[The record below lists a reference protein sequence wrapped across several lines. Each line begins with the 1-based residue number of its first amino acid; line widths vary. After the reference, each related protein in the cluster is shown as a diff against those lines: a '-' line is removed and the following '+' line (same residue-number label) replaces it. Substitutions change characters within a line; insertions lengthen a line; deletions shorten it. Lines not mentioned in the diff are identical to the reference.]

1 MAICV
6 LPILLNLVGVDF
18 GSSFVPFEVEG
29 VGDLTTPQLLDNM
42 FYRLTG
48 AFTHTILEW
57 SAFST
62 ALFTVLL
69 AFVHFSI
76 TKDATTPIIGVA
88 LFTAGCMDAF
98 HTLAAARLIDAS
110 APNKD
115 LIPFTWAICRIFNA
129 LIMMLG
135 LGIILIKKDV
145 KEVRANVNFIVGMS
159 VVFGIIAYGIIAV
172 CANSETLPQTQYPDA
187 LITRPYDA
195 IPLVLFIIAGVWL
208 YPLFYR
214 RHPSLFSYALIV
226 SAVPE
231 VITEIHMAF
240 GSTSLF
246 DNHFNIAH
254 FLKIV
259 AYVVPFSGLAMDYI
273 QTYKKEQMITKN
285 LKEEQEKLKKINA
298 NLDSFVYVASHDMKT
313 PLNNMQGLVDILG
326 EEDLEDDERRN
337 LQTRLKTNLK
347 QSIQTINDLVGI
359 TKIQKIKDQEFITVK
374 FSLVIGEVLEVLEE
388 TIESTKAK
396 FEFDFKE
403 SESVVFSKVSLKSI
417 VQNLIDNSL
426 KYGHEDRP
434 PLIKISSRLE
444 ENHVVFVISDNGLGI
459 DLDRHKEKLFTM
471 FSRFHDHT
479 EGSGI
484 GLAIV
489 KNTLENNDG
498 KIEVESKVGE
508 GTTFKLYFKNTVS

>member
-1 MAICV
+1 MNI
-6 LPILLNLVGVDF
+6 VGIDF
-18 GSSFVPFEVEG
+18 ASSYRPFDIKGIENR
-29 VGDLTTPQLLDNM
+29 TTPQLLDSM

-62 ALFTVLL
+62 AVFTVLL

-129 LIMMLG
+129 LIMMV
-135 LGIILIKKDV
+135 GIGVILFRREI
-145 KEVRANVNFIVGMS
+145 KEVKANVQFIVIMS
-159 VVFGIIAYGIIAV
+159 VVFGVVAYAIISM
-172 CANSETLPQTQYPDA
+172 CANSDTLPQTQYPDA
-187 LITRPYDA
+187 LITRPYDV

-208 YPLFYR
+208 YPKFHR
-214 RHPSLFSYALIV
+214 KHPSLFSYALIV

-231 VITEIHMAF
+231 VVTEIHMAF
-240 GSTSLF
+240 GSTNLF

-273 QTYKKEQMITKN
+273 QTYKKEQIITDN
-285 LKEEQEKLKKINA
+285 LIEEQEKLKKINA

-313 PLNNMQGLVDILG
+313 PLNNMQGLMNILI
-326 EEDLEDDERRN
+326 EEDLDEEERTDLHSRI
-337 LQTRLKTNLK
+337 RGNLK

-359 TKIQKIKDQEFITVK
+359 TKIQK
-374 FSLVIGEVLEVLEE
+374 
-388 TIESTKAK
+388 
-396 FEFDFKE
+396 FKE
-403 SESVVFSKVSLKSI
+403 MEFAQIPFQSIIDDVKVMLDDKIKAVDAKIETDFTAVDSIVFSEVSLNSI
-417 VQNLIDNSL
+417 MQNLIDNAL
-426 KYGHEDRP
+426 KYKHDKRNPE
-434 PLIKISSRLE
+434 IKIKSLLVD
-444 ENHVVFVISDNGLGI
+444 NFVVVTVSDNGLGI
-459 DLDRHKEKLFTM
+459 DLERHKNKMFSM

-489 KNTLENNDG
+489 KNTLDSNG
-498 KIEVESKVGE
+498 GRIEVESEVNV
-508 GTTFKLYFKNTVS
+508 GTTFKLFFPFG